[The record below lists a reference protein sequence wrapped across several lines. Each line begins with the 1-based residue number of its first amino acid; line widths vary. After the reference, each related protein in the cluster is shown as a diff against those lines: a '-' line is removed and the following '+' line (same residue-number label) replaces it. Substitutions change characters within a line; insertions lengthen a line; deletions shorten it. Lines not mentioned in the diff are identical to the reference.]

1 VTSTLGITH
10 PRPVD
15 LLPPTLQTIPEAV
28 TANIAIAR
36 ARTRSRI
43 MAVVKADEYGH
54 GAITIAQT
62 AVAAGAEWLGTTD
75 TAEAISLRAAGLTV
89 PILTWL
95 NPSGV
100 DAEAA
105 AIGRIDIAVGSLEEL
120 EALLKQTS
128 STAVGSTC
136 TWIPAWPLGGECRA
150 LDVLADD
157 EWRIVLEI
165 GLMHLCSAAAR
176 HPHGRAHT
184 ALAT

>member
-43 MAVVKADEYGH
+43 MAVVKADGYGH

-120 EALLKQTS
+120 QALLKQTS
-128 STAVGSTC
+128 STAVRVHLHMDTGMA
-136 TWIPAWPLGGECRA
+136 PRRRA
-150 LDVLADD
+150 S
-157 EWRIVLEI
+157 
-165 GLMHLCSAAAR
+165 G
-176 HPHGRAHT
+176 P
-184 ALAT
+184 